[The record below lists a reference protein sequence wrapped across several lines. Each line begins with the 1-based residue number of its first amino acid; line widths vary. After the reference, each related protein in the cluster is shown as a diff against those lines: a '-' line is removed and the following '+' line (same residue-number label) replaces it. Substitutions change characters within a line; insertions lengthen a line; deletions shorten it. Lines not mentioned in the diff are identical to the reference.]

1 MTVYSGPVFDMAVNQ
16 FAVIADHLAIPM
28 DERDRLL
35 LPKRALT
42 ISCPIH
48 RDDGSIAVFEGYR
61 VQHHLT
67 LGPTKGGT
75 RFAPSVDI
83 GEVAALAIWMSW
95 KCALVGLPYGGA
107 KGGVRVDLTT
117 LSRRELESLS
127 RRYMQEMIPFVGP
140 HTDVM
145 APDMG
150 TNEQVMAWFMDT
162 YSMYQGRTVTE
173 IVTGKPVSSGG
184 TLGRREATG
193 RGVAHLAKR
202 VMRELSIDPNNAT
215 AVVQGFGN
223 VGSYAA
229 LELYHFGLKVIAVS
243 DHTGALYDARGLDI
257 PALMRH
263 AGTHGSIAGFS
274 TQLQFDPALIFTL
287 PCDVLVPAAME
298 RVIDAHVAENLHC
311 RVLAEGANGPTT
323 PDADLVLEKRQDE
336 IFLIPDILCN
346 SGGVVVSYFEWVQD
360 LQQLFWEE
368 EEVTRREYQILDRAF
383 DQMVTRCEGRQNPS
397 SHRRHGDRRGEGPRR
412 QDHAGTFPVITGL
425 DHIVVLLGD
434 IKAGARTYE
443 LLLGRAPSWRSLG
456 DGTETVLFTLDNMS
470 IELMAP
476 TGSSETADRIRN
488 VIKMPGEGLAS
499 ICFRVG
505 DIARMH
511 RRLDRVALKP
521 EPVAEVESRD
531 SGSGA
536 LLHWKRTRAATE
548 LARGVRMFFLELGA
562 RASALGRH
570 SGSAGSGTRSRR
582 GFDRGSRAR
591 RGALRRASR
600 PRHGARPLAPGLG
613 PADVLPLRRSHR
625 RGGAQAG
632 RRRRPGPR

>member
-1 MTVYSGPVFDMAVNQ
+1 MTVYSGPVFEMAVNQ
-16 FAVIADHLAIPM
+16 FAVIADHLSIPF

-35 LPKRALT
+35 MPKRALT

-48 RDDGSIAVFEGYR
+48 RDDGSITVFEGYR

-117 LSRRELESLS
+117 LSKRELESLS

-193 RGVAHLAKR
+193 RGVAHLSKR
-202 VMRELSIDPNNAT
+202 VMNELSIELNNAT
-215 AVVQGFGN
+215 AVIQGFGN

-229 LELYHFGLKVIAVS
+229 LELYHYGLKVIAVS

-263 AGTHGSIAGFS
+263 AGAHGSIAGFS
-274 TQLQFDPALIFTL
+274 IQLQFDPALIFKL

-298 RVIDAHVAENLHC
+298 RVIDARVAENLRC

-368 EEVTRREYQILDRAF
+368 EEVMRREYQILDRAF
-383 DQMVTRCEGRQNPS
+383 DQMVTRSRADKIP
-397 SHRRHGDRRGEGPRR
+397 HRT
-412 QDHAGTFPVITGL
+412 A
-425 DHIVVLLGD
+425 
-434 IKAGARTYE
+434 A
-443 LLLGRAPSWRSLG
+443 
-456 DGTETVLFTLDNMS
+456 
-470 IELMAP
+470 MAI
-476 TGSSETADRIRN
+476 G
-488 VIKMPGEGLAS
+488 
-499 ICFRVG
+499 
-505 DIARMH
+505 
-511 RRLDRVALKP
+511 
-521 EPVAEVESRD
+521 VE
-531 SGSGA
+531 
-536 LLHWKRTRAATE
+536 KVRAAKTT
-548 LARGVRMFFLELGA
+548 RGLF
-562 RASALGRH
+562 
-570 SGSAGSGTRSRR
+570 
-582 GFDRGSRAR
+582 
-591 RGALRRASR
+591 
-600 PRHGARPLAPGLG
+600 P
-613 PADVLPLRRSHR
+613 
-625 RGGAQAG
+625 
-632 RRRRPGPR
+632 